1 MPELVRRM
9 LAELEH
15 AMRPSVRPGGRALD
29 VSKAAKT
36 LQEAIEAARSK
47 PKAAAAPIPAS
58 EKEEKNS
65 ATCCS
70 SSSSSACGKEA
81 APLAAPTGVGELR
94 KRVGHHHHKHDAH
107 ASTGNSSDCCASEQE
122 DEKGQGRWLVQEM
135 AAAVM
140 AWVRA
145 ALSGPA
151 QVKKH
156 MQTCAPGGGCCG
168 GGAMGPSRMG
178 SKQDGHAFM
187 VAVLATVLLLPFV
200 LWWMS

>member
-1 MPELVRRM
+1 M

-15 AMRPSVRPGGRALD
+15 AMRPSARPGGRALD

-36 LQEAIEAARSK
+36 LQEAMEAARSK

-58 EKEEKNS
+58 EKEEKDS
-65 ATCCS
+65 AACCS
-70 SSSSSACGKEA
+70 SSSSSVRVKEA
-81 APLAAPTGVGELR
+81 APLPAPTGVGELR
-94 KRVGHHHHKHDAH
+94 KHVGGHHHHKHAH
-107 ASTGNSSDCCASEQE
+107 SSAGNSGGCCASEQKE
-122 DEKGQGRWLVQEM
+122 EEEKEQGTWLVQGT

-151 QVKKH
+151 QVQEH

-168 GGAMGPSRMG
+168 GGAAGPSRMG
-178 SKQDGHAFM
+178 AKQDGHAFM
-187 VAVLATVLLLPFV
+187 VGVLATVLLLPFV